1 MTKPIRNTLILT
13 GKDADMFLET
23 ISCHPSREEREKER
37 KAL

>member
-23 ISCHPSREEREKER
+23 ISCHPFREEREKER
-37 KAL
+37 KAH